1 MKCPQ
6 KMKHLF
12 ITGHLPSNKTPI
24 AGQKISYNFLDSIK
38 NKSEYIVLCFPNR
51 VEKKYEN
58 LDFINSFGKFK
69 GIYAGK
75 KDRLLNHFY
84 GIRYPIKCSGR
95 FSSKRKNLILDLI
108 KSNDINEVTLEF
120 TSVFCFYKSIRRNYP
135 NIKINLIVHDIS
147 FQAMM
152 RLSQF
157 FSGLKKM
164 FYYVEMIRLKK
175 LELLIFKTNDVIVL
189 NNKDR
194 EILLAEG
201 INDSNISVQ
210 PPILDSWLKS
220 VDRNN
225 ISKYSILFLG
235 ALHRPENYE
244 GLKWFIENVFDKLR
258 RTYPKCKLIIVGKGA
273 PKSLTNFQSDAIQ
286 FLGYVKDLKAI
297 FSTAHL
303 AVSPILFG
311 AGIKIKTLEYI
322 ASGIPT
328 ISTDIGAEGID
339 SHKLLHIANTQDEF
353 EDSIAAIF
361 NS

>member
-1 MKCPQ
+1 
-6 KMKHLF
+6 
-12 ITGHLPSNKTPI
+12 
-24 AGQKISYNFLDSIK
+24 
-38 NKSEYIVLCFPNR
+38 
-51 VEKKYEN
+51 
-58 LDFINSFGKFK
+58 
-69 GIYAGK
+69 
-75 KDRLLNHFY
+75 
-84 GIRYPIKCSGR
+84 
-95 FSSKRKNLILDLI
+95 LILDLI